1 MKQFGTTS
9 RVSLACWDAK
19 LPAHLGLPRPV
30 GPYLVVRATRLI
42 STNRHCM
49 AFGTFKGPSGLNNW
63 NADNWNSICAV
74 GDVNAGNAIGGT
86 DNAVKYRVPFEAASY
101 TTSGTTACP
110 AALTVQIM
118 NPEPLQQTE
127 GIVYAGTMNTQFHVG
142 ARSQSWNDYFRRF
155 VEFQAPRLMSAG
167 KLALRGVQI
176 SSYPLS
182 MSQISEF
189 TILREA
195 GNEDEGSSYP
205 FTLNELAPQPEGW
218 APILVYNP
226 NGIELQYLVTTEW
239 RVRFDLT
246 NPASGAHQH
255 HPMHTDQQW
264 NRLMQQA
271 VSMGH
276 GVLDIADVVSRAG
289 SYLEPYVRAARAV
302 P

>member
-1 MKQFGTTS
+1 MRQFGATS
-9 RVSLACWDAK
+9 RATLACWDAK

-30 GPYLVVRATRLI
+30 GPYLVVRATRMI
-42 STNRHCM
+42 STNRHCI
-49 AFGTFKGPSGLNNW
+49 AFGTFKGPSGVDNW
-63 NADNWNSICAV
+63 NADNWNTICAIA
-74 GDVNAGNAIGGT
+74 DVNSSGHIGAQ
-86 DNAVKYRVPFEAASY
+86 DNAVRYRVPFDAASF

-110 AALTVQIM
+110 SALTVQIM
-118 NPEPLQQTE
+118 NPEALQQTE

-142 ARSQSWNDYFRRF
+142 LRSQTWDDYFRRF

-195 GNEDEGSSYP
+195 GNQDEDQPYSL
-205 FTLNELAPQPEGW
+205 TELSPQPEGW

-226 NGIELQYLVTTEW
+226 NGITLQYLVTSEW
-239 RVRFDLT
+239 RVRFDLS
-246 NPASGAHQH
+246 NPASGAHQY

-289 SYLEPYVRAARAV
+289 SYLEPFVKTARAV